1 MRNTP
6 ERSGN
11 EGDTNRPPVQ
21 TLSVEVT
28 IPLKYLSNFW
38 RFLDLPLIN
47 YEIELDL
54 SWTKDCVLIE
64 WNNNSTAVNFVIL
77 AQNVMFQLLLCL
89 LIIISNAN
97 KEMI

>member
-38 RFLDLPLIN
+38 RFLDLPLIS
-47 YEIELDL
+47 YEVELDL

-64 WNNNSTAVNFVIL
+64 WNNNSTAVNFVITSTKRYVPVVTL
-77 AQNVMFQLLLCL
+77 SINNNIKC
-89 LIIISNAN
+89 
-97 KEMI
+97 